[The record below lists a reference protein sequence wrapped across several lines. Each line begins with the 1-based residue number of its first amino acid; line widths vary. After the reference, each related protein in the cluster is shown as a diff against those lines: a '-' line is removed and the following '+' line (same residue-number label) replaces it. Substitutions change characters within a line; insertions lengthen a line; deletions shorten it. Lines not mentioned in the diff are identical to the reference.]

1 MTTRLY
7 VYTWV
12 TAFDEESEPCPI
24 SADVLWQSGM
34 TVTLSGFQAT
44 PAGRNITKS
53 DSGACGV
60 NLSKVIELP
69 VRMEK
74 IS

>member
-1 MTTRLY
+1 M
-7 VYTWV
+7 
-12 TAFDEESEPCPI
+12 SI
-24 SADVLWQSGM
+24 M
-34 TVTLSGFQAT
+34 
-44 PAGRNITKS
+44 AGRNITKS